1 MWPFG
6 KKKVEVTVMSR
17 ENAVQY
23 CREKHRQPS
32 VIISISDPNRTYET
46 GPFCSKEN
54 GVAAILPLSFC
65 DADGPGKDVYG
76 RDVDESDLM
85 QDEDAAKIA
94 RFVRE
99 NRDKLIIVHC
109 DAGILPLG
117 RRGGGDRQ
125 ILHRRREALL
135 RRRRLRA
142 EHVVLF
148 QNHDGAAGGLKFI
161 TRENRRAL
169 RPAGV
174 FFRMRFTATPF
185 SLRALPGICRS
196 APRSQRGFQA
206 WRQRAFPS
214 APPRR

>member
-17 ENAVQY
+17 ENAVQC

-32 VIISISDPNRTYET
+32 VIISISDPNRTYDT

-54 GVAAILPLSFC
+54 GVTAILPLSFC

-76 RDVDESDLM
+76 RDVDESNLM

-109 DAGILPLG
+109 DAGFSRSAGVGAAIAKYFTG
-117 RRGGGDRQ
+117 DAKRYFGGVDY
-125 ILHRRREALL
+125 EPNMWCYSKTMMALL
-135 RRRRLRA
+135 EA
-142 EHVVLF
+142 
-148 QNHDGAAGGLKFI
+148 
-161 TRENRRAL
+161 
-169 RPAGV
+169 
-174 FFRMRFTATPF
+174 
-185 SLRALPGICRS
+185 
-196 APRSQRGFQA
+196 
-206 WRQRAFPS
+206 
-214 APPRR
+214 